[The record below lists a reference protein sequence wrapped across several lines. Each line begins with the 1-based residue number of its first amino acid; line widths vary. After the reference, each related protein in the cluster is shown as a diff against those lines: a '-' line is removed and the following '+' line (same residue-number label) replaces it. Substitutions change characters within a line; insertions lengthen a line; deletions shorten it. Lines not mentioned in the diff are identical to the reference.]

1 MFYENLVNICKETNM
16 TLKDA
21 ILTNEMFETGM
32 ETSQIENRMM
42 KLLEVMLEE
51 AERNY
56 GKAQKTLTGLTGTN
70 ANKLYNYTPKMMGE
84 FNHVAMI
91 AALSSSENNAA
102 MGRIVACPTA
112 GACGVMPGVLYALK
126 KVKKATIEEILPAF
140 IVAGGVGTA
149 VAKKATIAGAAGGCQ
164 AEIGTA
170 TAMASAALTYFYSE
184 DAEKSGNAAALSLK
198 SLMGLVCDPLGGF
211 VEVPCVKRNATAL
224 NITIATAEMALSGI
238 ESVIPLD
245 EVIEAMYKV
254 GKALPETLRETGK
267 GGIAVTPTALR
278 ILKERLNME
287 NESG

>member
-1 MFYENLVNICKETNM
+1 MSFADL
-16 TLKDA
+16 LKISQESDLSFKDVV
-21 ILTNEMFETGM
+21 LTNEMMETGM
-32 ETSQIENRMM
+32 ETNLIEERMK
-42 KLLEVMLEE
+42 KLLQVMLEE

-56 GKAQKTLTGLTGTN
+56 GKTQNTLTGLTGKN
-70 ANKLYNYTPKMMGE
+70 ANKLYNYKPKMMGE

-126 KVKKATIEEILPAF
+126 KVKNVSINEMLPAF
-140 IVAGGVGTA
+140 IVAGGIGSII
-149 VAKKATIAGAAGGCQ
+149 AKTATIAGAAGGCQ

-170 TAMASAALTYFYSE
+170 TAMAAAALTYYYSKNG
-184 DAEKSGNAAALSLK
+184 EKSGDAAALSLK

-224 NITIATAEMALSGI
+224 NIAIATSEMALSGI
-238 ESVIPLD
+238 KSVIPLD

-254 GKALPETLRETGK
+254 GKALPESLRETGN
-267 GGIAVTPTALR
+267 GGIAITPTA
-278 ILKERLNME
+278 IRLIKNIKNM
-287 NESG
+287 NS